1 MGDFAQGKIAVRK
14 SKSGKARH
22 VRLAE
27 EGAEFFRQLCLRR
40 DAAEPMFLR
49 GDGEP
54 WGKSPSAPRMSLTLL
69 CPRALARGPAVSL

>member
-1 MGDFAQGKIAVRK
+1 VGDFAHGKIAVRK

-27 EGAEFFRQLCLRR
+27 EGAEFFRQLCLGR
-40 DAAEPMFLR
+40 DAA
-49 GDGEP
+49 EP
-54 WGKSPSAPRMSLTLL
+54 WGKSPPAPRMSLTLL